1 MSACIIAIGAPNT
14 YGYKRGTIQVG
25 PIPFKGPAAK
35 YEVGAHVMAYVTE
48 HGPVPP
54 GNMVCHTC
62 DNPPCVNPLHLFL
75 GDDKANVRDMVAKG
89 RHYRQKQTHCQNG
102 HEWTAENTY
111 THSTRGTRECR
122 ACHRERQKRRGRTK

>member
-1 MSACIIAIGAPNT
+1 MSDCIIAVGAPNN

-25 PIPFKGPAAK
+25 PIPFKGPKAL

-54 GNMVCHTC
+54 GMVVRHFVC
-62 DNPPCVNPLHLFL
+62 DNPPCVNPEHLRL
-75 GDDKANVRDMVAKG
+75 GTVGDNNRDMVARG
-89 RHYRQKQTHCQNG
+89 RHHQQKQTQCKNG

-122 ACHRERQKRRGRTK
+122 TCHRQRQADYRRA